1 MRRGLA
7 VRGLRA
13 VVLAHAALVLA
24 QAAFAGRFLGGDAAG
39 LRLHERNAELIATLA
54 LAQLVL
60 AVLVWRPG
68 RGPAWPALA
77 SLALWLAEVAQI
89 SLGYGRVLAVHVPLG
104 VAIFGLTVAL
114 AIGTWRLP
122 TTGRERPVSGSQE
135 DAGTRTARS

>member
-24 QAAFAGRFLGGDAAG
+24 QAAFAGRYLSGDAAG
-39 LRLHERNAELIATLA
+39 LRLHERNAELIVTLA
-54 LAQLVL
+54 LVQLIL

-77 SLALWLAEVAQI
+77 SLALWLAEVAQM
-89 SLGYGRVLAVHVPLG
+89 SLGYGRVLGVHVPLG

-114 AIGTWRLP
+114 AIGTWRL
-122 TTGRERPVSGSQE
+122 TRTGRERPVSGSPE
-135 DAGTRTARS
+135 DAGTRPAS

>member
-24 QAAFAGRFLGGDAAG
+24 QASFAGRYLGGDAAG
-39 LRLHERNAELIATLA
+39 LRLHERNAELLVTLA
-54 LAQLVL
+54 LVQLVL

-68 RGPAWPALA
+68 RGPGWPALA
-77 SLALWLAEVAQI
+77 SLALWLAEVAQMAF
-89 SLGYGRVLAVHVPLG
+89 GYGRALAVHVPLG

-114 AIGTWRLP
+114 AIGSWRLP
-122 TTGRERPVSGSQE
+122 RAARERPVSGSPE
-135 DAGTRTARS
+135 DAGASTRAT

>member
-13 VVLAHAALVLA
+13 VVLAHAGLVLA
-24 QAAFAGRFLGGDAAG
+24 QAAFAGRYLSGDAAG
-39 LRLHERNAELIATLA
+39 LRLHERNAELIVTLA
-54 LAQLVL
+54 LVQLIL

-77 SLALWLAEVAQI
+77 SLALWLAEVAQM
-89 SLGYGRVLAVHVPLG
+89 SLGYGRVLGVHVPLG

-114 AIGTWRLP
+114 AIGTWRL
-122 TTGRERPVSGSQE
+122 TGTGRERPVSGSPE
-135 DAGTRTARS
+135 DAGTRPAAS

>member
-13 VVLAHAALVLA
+13 VVPAHAALVLV
-24 QAAFAGRFLGGDAAG
+24 QAAFAGRYLSGDAAG
-39 LRLHERNAELIATLA
+39 LRLHERNAELIVTLA
-54 LAQLVL
+54 LVQLVL

-89 SLGYGRVLAVHVPLG
+89 SLGYGRVLSVHVPLG

-114 AIGTWRLP
+114 AIGTWRLTSAGRP
-122 TTGRERPVSGSQE
+122 RSSTTRCAAQRVASPS
-135 DAGTRTARS
+135 A

>member
-7 VRGLRA
+7 VSGLRA

-24 QAAFAGRFLGGDAAG
+24 QAAFAGRYLSGDAAG
-39 LRLHERNAELIATLA
+39 LRLHERNAELIVTLA
-54 LAQLVL
+54 MVQLVL

-77 SLALWLAEVAQI
+77 SLALWLAEVAQM
-89 SLGYGRVLAVHVPLG
+89 SLGYGRVLGVHVPLG
-104 VAIFGLTVAL
+104 MAIFGLTVAL

-122 TTGRERPVSGSQE
+122 RTGRERPVSRSPE
-135 DAGTRTARS
+135 DAGTRPAAS